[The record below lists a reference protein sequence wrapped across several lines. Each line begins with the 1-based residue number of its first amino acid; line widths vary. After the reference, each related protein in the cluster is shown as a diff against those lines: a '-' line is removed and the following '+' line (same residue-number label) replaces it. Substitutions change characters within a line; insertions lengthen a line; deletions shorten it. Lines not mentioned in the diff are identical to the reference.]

1 MSKQKR
7 VLMLATSHND
17 LRSIKALKQMGFY
30 VIATG
35 GRKGLV
41 GEQFVDEYFQMDY
54 SQKEDILKFAETQNI
69 DHICACCNDFGV
81 MTASYVAEKL
91 GLSGHDSY
99 ENTLILHRKDMFKK
113 FAREN
118 DIFTPIAEYFS
129 DENLA
134 LDYIKAAKYPII
146 VKASDLSAGN
156 GVSQAENK
164 EQAVMAVK
172 NAFAK
177 SRIKKIVIEPFIN
190 GSQHGFCTFLI
201 NKKVAAICSNN
212 EYSFINPYRVE
223 IDIYPA
229 DNYEEVKSFLI
240 EQIEKIANILNLK
253 DGIFHLQY
261 IMKDGK
267 PHIIECMRR
276 TLGNMYGV
284 PAEKLTGIDWDY
296 WQMAVYCGLDLSNF
310 PKNTEQRNFCAYKT
324 IMAKQNG
331 YVKDIIIPEDINKF
345 VYDIHFLWKPEN
357 PITDYMSE
365 PLGFLFMEFP
375 DVETMKNVLL
385 DRYDEIYLKYQ
396 NKV

>member
-1 MSKQKR
+1 MSKQER

-17 LRSIKALKQMGFY
+17 LRSIKALKRMGFY

-54 SQKEDILKFAETQNI
+54 SQKEEILKFAESQNI

-99 ENTLILHRKDMFKK
+99 ENALILHRKDMFKK

-118 DIFTPIAEYFS
+118 DIFTPLAEYFS
-129 DENLA
+129 DENSA
-134 LDYIKAAKYPII
+134 LDYIKTAKYPII
-146 VKASDLSAGN
+146 VKSSDLSAGN

-177 SRIKKIVIEPFIN
+177 SRIKKIVIEPFIK

-201 NKKVAAICSNN
+201 DKKVVAVCSNN
-212 EYSFINPYRVE
+212 EYSFVNPYRIE
-223 IDIYPA
+223 IDTYPA
-229 DNYEEVKSFLI
+229 DNYDEVRSFLT

-276 TLGNMYGV
+276 TLGNMYGI

-296 WQMAVYCGLDLSNF
+296 WQMAAYCDLDLSSF
-310 PKNTEQRNFCAYKT
+310 PRNSQQRNFCAYKT

-331 YVKDIIIPEDINKF
+331 YMKDITIPEDINKF
-345 VYDIHFLWKPEN
+345 VYDTHFLWKPES

-375 DVETMKNVLL
+375 DNETMKNVLL
-385 DRYDEIYLKYQ
+385 KRYDEIHMNL
-396 NKV
+396 